1 MNETTNTTE
10 WITLRQAGELHGVSR
25 QTVLAWIKKGWIL
38 SGTRVGWQF
47 VVDRAEIVAYVPRR
61 GGYKN
66 AVIELTNDAIT
77 HTREQLRRME
87 QNIEQTGDDITRV
100 SSPAKADVSPEPT
113 ADGLP
118 AVLGGE
124 DATRTSPA
132 HQF

>member
-25 QTVLAWIKKGWIL
+25 QTVLAWIKKGWIA

-47 VVDRAEIVAYVPRR
+47 VVDRAEIAAYTPRR
-61 GGYKN
+61 GGYK
-66 AVIELTNDAIT
+66 
-77 HTREQLRRME
+77 
-87 QNIEQTGDDITRV
+87 NIEQTGDDITRV
-100 SSPAKADVSPEPT
+100 SSPAKADESPEPT

-118 AVLGGE
+118 AVLVGE

-132 HQF
+132 HQV

>member
-25 QTVLAWIKKGWIL
+25 QTVLAWIKKGWIA

-66 AVIELTNDAIT
+66 IE
-77 HTREQLRRME
+77 H
-87 QNIEQTGDDITRV
+87 TGDAVTR
-100 SSPAKADVSPEPT
+100 SAQQAKAATSPEPT

>member
-10 WITLRQAGELHGVSR
+10 WITLRQAGEVHGVSR

-47 VVDRAEIVAYVPRR
+47 VVDRAEIAAYTPRR
-61 GGYKN
+61 GGY
-66 AVIELTNDAIT
+66 
-77 HTREQLRRME
+77 R
-87 QNIEQTGDDITRV
+87 NIEQTGDAVTR
-100 SSPAKADVSPEPT
+100 SAQQAKAATSPEPT

>member
-47 VVDRAEIVAYVPRR
+47 VVDRAEIAAYTPRR

-66 AVIELTNDAIT
+66 IE
-77 HTREQLRRME
+77 H
-87 QNIEQTGDDITRV
+87 TGDAVTR
-100 SSPAKADVSPEPT
+100 SAQQAKAATSPEPT
-113 ADGLP
+113 TDGLP
-118 AVLGGE
+118 VVLGGE

>member
-1 MNETTNTTE
+1 MNEATTNTT

-47 VVDRAEIVAYVPRR
+47 VVDRAEIAAYTPRR

-66 AVIELTNDAIT
+66 IE
-77 HTREQLRRME
+77 H
-87 QNIEQTGDDITRV
+87 TGDAVTR
-100 SSPAKADVSPEPT
+100 SAQQAKAATSPEPT
-113 ADGLP
+113 TDGLP
-118 AVLGGE
+118 VVLGGE

-132 HQF
+132 HQV

>member
-10 WITLRQAGELHGVSR
+10 WITLRQAGKLHGVSR
-25 QTVLAWIKKGWIL
+25 QTILAWIKKGWIA

-61 GGYKN
+61 GSYK
-66 AVIELTNDAIT
+66 
-77 HTREQLRRME
+77 
-87 QNIEQTGDDITRV
+87 NIEQTGDDITRV
-100 SSPAKADVSPEPT
+100 SSPAKADISPEPT

-118 AVLGGE
+118 AVTMGE

>member
-25 QTVLAWIKKGWIL
+25 QTVLAWINKGWIA

-66 AVIELTNDAIT
+66 
-77 HTREQLRRME
+77 
-87 QNIEQTGDDITRV
+87 IEQTGDDITRV
-100 SSPAKADVSPEPT
+100 SQQAKAATSPEPT
-113 ADGLP
+113 TDGLP
-118 AVLGGE
+118 VVHGGE

>member
-10 WITLRQAGELHGVSR
+10 WITLRQAGEVHGVSR

-66 AVIELTNDAIT
+66 
-77 HTREQLRRME
+77 
-87 QNIEQTGDDITRV
+87 IEQTAYLLCLGGRT
-100 SSPAKADVSPEPT
+100 
-113 ADGLP
+113 LP
-118 AVLGGE
+118 APPPPTNFDIDIGLVLEPSGKRLSKGQFDGG
-124 DATRTSPA
+124 SGLL
-132 HQF
+132 